1 MTPRQRRRF
10 VVSVLVL
17 CGAAA
22 TIALTAAAFRE
33 NFLFFYT
40 PSQIH
45 AGDFD
50 DSRSFRLGGLVA
62 ENSVSRA
69 EGDLEMFFVITDTA
83 HRVTVSYSGVLPNL
97 FREGQ
102 GVVARG
108 VWRDGILRADEVL
121 AKHDE
126 NYRPPEVE
134 DALDAAKSVVRE

>member
-1 MTPRQRRRF
+1 MTPRRRRRLT
-10 VVSVLVL
+10 VALCVL

-22 TIALTAAAFRE
+22 TVGLTVAAFQQ
-33 NFLFFYT
+33 NLLFFYT

-45 AGDFD
+45 SGEFD
-50 DSRSFRLGGLVA
+50 SSRPFRIGGLVA
-62 ENSVSRA
+62 ENSVARESG
-69 EGDLEMFFVITDTA
+69 ELQMHFVITDTA
-83 HRVTVSYSGVLPNL
+83 HRVTVAYSGVLPDL

-108 VWRDGILRADEVL
+108 SWNDGVLQADEIL

-134 DALDAAKSVVRE
+134 NALRAAGTLSQ

>member
-1 MTPRQRRRF
+1 MTPRHRRRLT
-10 VVSVLVL
+10 VALCVL

-22 TIALTAAAFRE
+22 TIALTVAAFRQ
-33 NFLFFYT
+33 NLLFFYT

-50 DSRSFRLGGLVA
+50 SSRPFRLGGLVA
-62 ENSVSRA
+62 ENSLRRESG
-69 EGDLEMFFVITDTA
+69 ELQIQFVITDTA
-83 HRVTVSYSGVLPNL
+83 HRATVSYSGVTPDL

-108 VWRDGILRADEVL
+108 SWRDGVLYADEIL

-126 NYRPPEVE
+126 NYRPPEVQ
-134 DALDAAKSVVRE
+134 DALRAAQTVSQ